1 MKALTQKIHFCNSHK
16 ATLKPKIAKEY
27 FFSTQR
33 KIKKQK
39 IALTEKI
46 KLRNR
51 TADNDT

>member
-1 MKALTQKIHFCNSHK
+1 MKALTQKIHSCNSHK

-33 KIKKQK
+33 KIKKK